1 MALEF
6 WEILIGA
13 ILLLFF
19 LRPKTLVDSARSLG
33 QAAGFFKKSRTN
45 ESKDRTRSVS
55 IVDVARS
62 LGISTEGKS
71 PQQLSDE
78 IVAKVGPGLNRTR
91 G

>member
-1 MALEF
+1 MALES

-19 LRPKTLVDSARSLG
+19 FRPKTLVDSARSLG
-33 QAAGFFKKSRTN
+33 QAANFFKKGRTN
-45 ESKDRTRSVS
+45 GSKDRTRSDS

-62 LGISTEGKS
+62 LGISAEGKS
-71 PQQLSDE
+71 PQQISDE
-78 IVAKVGPGLNRTR
+78 IVAKVGPRFNRTN